1 MNAEAKCDHPTG
13 GVKQNGG
20 DRRGG
25 EKGFRL
31 NGSTSEDGNA
41 VPHGPIPTESLDYIL
56 TDGCPVLQKR
66 RAKNI
71 RAHPNPTRVL
81 SPTFKGNTIRL

>member
-1 MNAEAKCDHPTG
+1 MNPEAKCDHPTG
-13 GVKQNGG
+13 GVKQNGS

-41 VPHGPIPTESLDYIL
+41 APHDPIPTESLDYI
-56 TDGCPVLQKR
+56 TDGCPVFQK
-66 RAKNI
+66 AKNKKYS
-71 RAHPNPTRVL
+71 RT
-81 SPTFKGNTIRL
+81 S

>member
-41 VPHGPIPTESLDYIL
+41 APQDPIPTESLDYI
-56 TDGCPVLQKR
+56 TDGCPVFKSEEQK
-66 RAKNI
+66 I
-71 RAHPNPTRVL
+71 FAHIL
-81 SPTFKGNTIRL
+81 IQ